1 MEEINK
7 RGTQRNVA
15 RSGSRIGRRCEM
27 GNNIQLGNT
36 AEISGRKDIRHRHR
50 MLAYARGYRNIR
62 RAQGCIKK

>member
-1 MEEINK
+1 
-7 RGTQRNVA
+7 
-15 RSGSRIGRRCEM
+15 M